1 MYRLYKLAKYKAV
14 FAIAFAFALV
24 SLLPQSALTVT
35 CAKDS
40 DCTTKGEYCV
50 DKVCKASTAGDNVF
64 GTDKIGE
71 TTVLG
76 TSDLVETATSI
87 INVALGL
94 LGIVSVV
101 IILIGGFKWMTA
113 GGNDEQVGEARKWI
127 FSGII
132 GLAIILSAWA
142 IARFV
147 LNNLGTAT
155 GVKNFEQI

>member
-14 FAIAFAFALV
+14 FAIAFALV
-24 SLLPQSALTVT
+24 AVGLLPQNAFAACT
-35 CAKDS
+35 KDS
-40 DCTTKGEYCV
+40 DCTVKGEYCDATKNCV
-50 DKVCKASTAGDNVF
+50 KGELDIF
-64 GTDKIGE
+64 GTDNITAE
-71 TTVLG
+71 TKLG
-76 TSDLVETATSI
+76 TSDLVATATQI

-142 IARFV
+142 IAKFV

-155 GVKNFEQI
+155 GVKGFIEI